1 MAQADMWRL
10 LHLLNIHG
18 PTLSRQQIQA
28 MGIKC
33 YSDTLYALVSSG
45 AVQAL
50 PPGRTYDTGDEYRL
64 SDTAT
69 CLLQNFLVGS
79 RHLVQNDI
87 KLCERSVFVVMPF
100 GEPWS
105 DRVYAQLL
113 EPAIAA
119 SGLKC
124 LRGDSIDRTN
134 NLLSN
139 VIQAI
144 ATVGLVLADLS
155 AANANVYYELGLC
168 DSIGKERRIL
178 KQTGVQLPADLAGA
192 HHIPY
197 DPADPAA
204 ARPRLETELR
214 SWLASN
220 DLSPLM
226 SSGQ

>member
-1 MAQADMWRL
+1 MAQAEMWKL

-18 PTLSRQQIQA
+18 PTLSRKQIRA
-28 MGIKC
+28 MGITC
-33 YSDTLYALVSSG
+33 DPDTLFALVSSG
-45 AVQAL
+45 IVQAL
-50 PPGRTYDTGDEYRL
+50 PPGRSYDTADEYRL

-69 CLLQNFLVGS
+69 CLLQNFLVGN
-79 RHLVQNDI
+79 RRFVQNDI
-87 KLCERSVFVVMPF
+87 RLCEPSVFVVMPF

-105 DRVYAQLL
+105 DLVYTQLL
-113 EPAIAA
+113 EPAVTAA
-119 SGLKC
+119 GLKC

-155 AANANVYYELGLC
+155 AQNANVYYELGLC
-168 DSIGKERRIL
+168 DSLGKERRIL

-192 HHIPY
+192 HYIEY
-197 DPADPAA
+197 DRDNPSA

-214 SWLASN
+214 SWLTSN
-220 DLSPLM
+220 DLSPLA
-226 SSGQ
+226 SSGR